1 MELIQSMRQAI
12 DYMEEHMLDGI
23 GYEDVAKHLYMSN
36 YHFHRLFSM
45 LTGMSPREYMRN
57 RRLSMAAQE
66 LSVSEARI
74 IDLAL
79 KYGYETPDGFT
90 KAFTRFHGITPN
102 QVKKSGVQLKNFGR
116 LTIKLTMEGGRPMD
130 YRIVEKAPFQLLAK
144 VESFRNETVSDDSNE
159 IPQFWDRCGGDGTFD
174 LLHQY
179 STGKDIYGICA
190 PISRESDYFEYGI
203 GMKYEGGTVPAGF
216 RVWTVK
222 PTLWAVF
229 KCIGRDG
236 NCIGEMWDRI
246 FHEFLPCYAYNML
259 DDVDFELYPG
269 DETADYFCEI
279 WIPVEKKLQQ

>member
-66 LSVSEARI
+66 LSVSDARI

-102 QVKKSGVQLKNFGR
+102 QVKNQAS
-116 LTIKLTMEGGRPMD
+116 
-130 YRIVEKAPFQLLAK
+130 
-144 VESFRNETVSDDSNE
+144 S
-159 IPQFWDRCGGDGTFD
+159 
-174 LLHQY
+174 
-179 STGKDIYGICA
+179 
-190 PISRESDYFEYGI
+190 
-203 GMKYEGGTVPAGF
+203 
-216 RVWTVK
+216 
-222 PTLWAVF
+222 
-229 KCIGRDG
+229 
-236 NCIGEMWDRI
+236 
-246 FHEFLPCYAYNML
+246 
-259 DDVDFELYPG
+259 
-269 DETADYFCEI
+269 
-279 WIPVEKKLQQ
+279 